1 MVNPQSPIAKYYPKN
16 FAEDLNGKKASWEAV
31 VKIPFI
37 DQELLVSSM
46 KSKLMIRFIFYYN
59 NI

>member
-37 DQELLVSSM
+37 DQELLVSAM
-46 KSKLMIRFIFYYN
+46 KSKLMIRSIS
-59 NI
+59 